1 LFKPKVLGANQ
12 VVDSN
17 WGYQVSDT
25 VQLAYLTR
33 AGVIESR
40 HHGLVCLTGADGKL
54 IQEHG
59 NSRKLIYPRSAVKP
73 LQALAMRRA
82 GLQLSGAQLAMSS
95 ASHQGTTEHTAIV
108 LSILADAGL
117 EESDLMCPVAWPGNP
132 AARAAA
138 ASETRAAFNC
148 SGKHAA
154 FLATCVKNG
163 WDTNTYL
170 QSGHPLQ
177 KLIVEVIEEFSGE
190 KIPLST
196 FDGCGAPL
204 HLMSL
209 QGLSRAIGK
218 FAETEIEIRDAMLA
232 NPWVVDDQ
240 GASDTLVMEKG
251 MLAKIGAEGVYV
263 IGLASGHGVAVKVA
277 DGSMRPAGLAAIKM
291 LLNNN
296 LLDKKIYD
304 ELFAK
309 LTVAS
314 LGGSENLG
322 QLEVAF

>member
-1 LFKPKVLGANQ
+1 M
-12 VVDSN
+12 VDSN
-17 WGYQVSDT
+17 WGYQVADT

-33 AGVIESR
+33 AGIVESR
-40 HHGLVCLTGADGKL
+40 HHGLVCLTGPDGKL

-82 GLQLSGAQLAMSS
+82 GLKLSGAELAMSS
-95 ASHQGTTEHTAIV
+95 ASHQGTPEHTQIV
-108 LSILADAGL
+108 LSILEGAGL
-117 EESDLMCPVAWPGNP
+117 KEADLQCPVAWPGNLKARS
-132 AARAAA
+132 AAP
-138 ASETRAAFNC
+138 SETRAAFNC

-154 FLATCVKNG
+154 FLAACVQNG
-163 WDTNTYL
+163 WDTKTYL
-170 QSGHPLQ
+170 QLDHPLQ

-190 KIPLST
+190 NIPHST

-209 QGLSRAIGK
+209 QGLARAVGK
-218 FAETEIEIRDAMLA
+218 FAQEETEIRDAMLS
-232 NPWVVDDQ
+232 NPWVVDDH
-240 GASDTLVMEKG
+240 GASDTMVMEKG
-251 MLAKIGAEGVYV
+251 MLAKIGAEGVFV
-263 IGLASGHGVAVKVA
+263 IGLSSGHGVAVKVA

-291 LLNNN
+291 LLNHG
-296 LLDKKIYD
+296 LLDKKVYD
-304 ELFAK
+304 ELFEK

-314 LGGSENLG
+314 YGGEQVVG

>member
-1 LFKPKVLGANQ
+1 
-12 VVDSN
+12 
-17 WGYQVSDT
+17 
-25 VQLAYLTR
+25 
-33 AGVIESR
+33 
-40 HHGLVCLTGADGKL
+40 
-54 IQEHG
+54 
-59 NSRKLIYPRSAVKP
+59 
-73 LQALAMRRA
+73 MRRA

-95 ASHQGTTEHTAIV
+95 ASHQGTPEHTAIV
-108 LSILADAGL
+108 LSILEDAGL
-117 EESDLMCPVAWPGNP
+117 SESDLMCPVAWPGN
-132 AARAAA
+132 ASARAAA
-138 ASETRAAFNC
+138 TSESRAAFNC

-163 WDTNTYL
+163 WDTKTYL
-170 QSGHPLQ
+170 QPEHPLQ

-209 QGLSRAIGK
+209 QGLARAIGK
-218 FAETEIEIRDAMLA
+218 FAESETEIRDAMLA
-232 NPWVVDDQ
+232 NPWVVDDR

-251 MLAKIGAEGVYV
+251 MLAKIGAEGVFV

-291 LLNNN
+291 LLNNG
-296 LLDKKIYD
+296 LLEQKIYD

>member
-1 LFKPKVLGANQ
+1 LFSPNSLGANQ
-12 VVDSN
+12 LVDSN

-25 VQLAYLTR
+25 IQLAYLTR
-33 AGVIESR
+33 AGIIESR
-40 HHGLVCLTGADGKL
+40 HHGLVCLTGPDGKL
-54 IQEHG
+54 IQELG
-59 NSRKLIYPRSAVKP
+59 NSKKLIYPRSAVKP
-73 LQALAMRRA
+73 LQALALRRA
-82 GLQLSGAQLAMSS
+82 GLILSGAQLAMSS

-108 LSILADAGL
+108 LSILEDAGL
-117 EESDLMCPVAWPGNP
+117 SESDLMCPVAWPGNP
-132 AARAAA
+132 TARAAS

-163 WDTNTYL
+163 WDTKTYL
-170 QSGHPLQ
+170 QPEHPLQ

-209 QGLSRAIGK
+209 QGLSRAVGK
-218 FAETEIEIRDAMLA
+218 FAETETQIRDAMLA
-232 NPWVVDDQ
+232 NPWVVDDH

-251 MLAKIGAEGVYV
+251 MLAKIGAEGVFV
-263 IGLASGHGVAVKVA
+263 IGLASGHGVAVKIA

-296 LLDKKIYD
+296 LLDKKVYD

-314 LGGSENLG
+314 LGGAEKLG

>member
-1 LFKPKVLGANQ
+1 MVET
-12 VVDSN
+12 N
-17 WGYQVSDT
+17 WGYQVADT

-33 AGVIESR
+33 AGIIESR
-40 HHGLVCLTGADGKL
+40 HHGLVCLTGPDGKL

-73 LQALAMRRA
+73 LQALALRRA
-82 GLQLSGAQLAMSS
+82 GLELTGAQLAMSS
-95 ASHQGTTEHTAIV
+95 ASHQGTAEHTAIV

-117 EESDLMCPVAWPGNP
+117 SESDLMCPVAWPGNP
-132 AARAAA
+132 KARAEAKT
-138 ASETRAAFNC
+138 ETRAAFNC

-154 FLATCVKNG
+154 FLAACVKNG
-163 WDTNTYL
+163 WDTKTYL
-170 QSGHPLQ
+170 QPEHPLQ

-209 QGLSRAIGK
+209 QGLARAIGK
-218 FAETEIEIRDAMLA
+218 FAETETQIRDAMLA
-232 NPWVVDDQ
+232 NPWVVDDH

-251 MLAKIGAEGVYV
+251 MLAKIGAEGVFV
-263 IGLASGHGVAVKVA
+263 IGLSSGHGVAVKVA
-277 DGSMRPAGLAAIKM
+277 DGSMRPAGLSAIKM
-291 LLNNN
+291 LLNND

-314 LGGSENLG
+314 LGGAEKLG

>member
-1 LFKPKVLGANQ
+1 M
-12 VVDSN
+12 VDSN
-17 WGYQVSDT
+17 WGYQVADT
-25 VQLAYLTR
+25 IQLAYLTR
-33 AGVIESR
+33 AGIIESR
-40 HHGLVCLTGADGKL
+40 HHGLVCLTGPDGKL

-82 GLQLSGAQLAMSS
+82 GLILSGAQLAMSS
-95 ASHQGTTEHTAIV
+95 ASHQGTPEHTAIV
-108 LSILADAGL
+108 LEILADAGL
-117 EESDLMCPVAWPGNP
+117 TESDLLCPVAWPGNQT
-132 AARAAA
+132 ARAAA
-138 ASETRAAFNC
+138 TNETRAAFNC
-148 SGKHAA
+148 SGKQAA

-163 WDTNTYL
+163 WDTKTYL
-170 QSGHPLQ
+170 QPEHPLQ

-232 NPWVVDDQ
+232 NPWVVDDR

-251 MLAKIGAEGVYV
+251 MLAKIGAEGVFV

-291 LLNNN
+291 LLNND
-296 LLDKKIYD
+296 LLDKKVYD

-314 LGGSENLG
+314 LGGTEKLG

>member
-1 LFKPKVLGANQ
+1 M
-12 VVDSN
+12 VDSN

-33 AGVIESR
+33 AGIIESR
-40 HHGLVCLTGADGKL
+40 HHGLVCLTGPDGKL

-73 LQALAMRRA
+73 LQALALRRA
-82 GLQLSGAQLAMSS
+82 GLELSGAQLAMSS
-95 ASHQGTTEHTAIV
+95 ASHQGTPEHTSIV
-108 LSILADAGL
+108 LSILSDAGL
-117 EESDLMCPVAWPGNP
+117 SESDLMCPVAWPGNP

-154 FLATCVKNG
+154 FLAACVKNG
-163 WDTNTYL
+163 WDNKTYL
-170 QSGHPLQ
+170 QPDHPLQ

-209 QGLSRAIGK
+209 QGLARAIGK
-218 FAETEIEIRDAMLA
+218 FAETETQIRDAMLA
-232 NPWVVDDQ
+232 NPWVVDDH

-251 MLAKIGAEGVYV
+251 MLAKIGAEGVFV

-296 LLDKKIYD
+296 LLDKKVYE

-314 LGGSENLG
+314 LGGAEELG

>member
-1 LFKPKVLGANQ
+1 M
-12 VVDSN
+12 VDSN
-17 WGYQVSDT
+17 WGYQVADT
-25 VQLAYLTR
+25 IQLAYLTR
-33 AGVIESR
+33 AGIIESR
-40 HHGLVCLTGADGKL
+40 HHGLVCLTGPDGKL

-82 GLQLSGAQLAMSS
+82 GLNLSGVQLAMSS
-95 ASHQGTTEHTAIV
+95 ASHQGTPEHNAIV
-108 LSILADAGL
+108 LSILQDAGL
-117 EESDLMCPVAWPGNP
+117 TESDLMCPVAWPGNP
-132 AARAAA
+132 AARAEAA
-138 ASETRAAFNC
+138 AETRAAFNC

-163 WDTNTYL
+163 WDTKTYL
-170 QSGHPLQ
+170 QPEHPLQ
-177 KLIVEVIEEFSGE
+177 KLIVEVIQEFSGE

-209 QGLSRAIGK
+209 QGLARAIGK
-218 FAETEIEIRDAMLA
+218 FAETETEIRDAMLA
-232 NPWVVDDQ
+232 NPWVVDDH

-251 MLAKIGAEGVYV
+251 MLAKIGAEGVFV

-291 LLNNN
+291 LLNND
-296 LLDKKIYD
+296 LLDKKVYD

-314 LGGSENLG
+314 LGGTEKLG

>member
-1 LFKPKVLGANQ
+1 

-17 WGYQVSDT
+17 WGYQVADT
-25 VQLAYLTR
+25 IQLAYLTR
-33 AGVIESR
+33 AGIIESR
-40 HHGLVCLTGADGKL
+40 HHGLVCLTGPDGKL

-73 LQALAMRRA
+73 LQALAMKRA
-82 GLQLSGAQLAMSS
+82 GLNLSGTQLAMSS
-95 ASHQGTTEHTAIV
+95 ASHQGTPEHTAIV
-108 LSILADAGL
+108 LSILQDAGL
-117 EESDLMCPVAWPGNP
+117 SESDLMCPVAWPGNP

-138 ASETRAAFNC
+138 SIETRAAFNC

-163 WDTNTYL
+163 WDTKTYL
-170 QSGHPLQ
+170 QPEHPLQ

-209 QGLSRAIGK
+209 QGLARAIGK

-232 NPWVVDDQ
+232 NPWVVDDY

-251 MLAKIGAEGVYV
+251 MLAKIGAEGVFV

-291 LLNNN
+291 LLNNG
-296 LLDKKIYD
+296 LLERHVYD

>member
-1 LFKPKVLGANQ
+1 

-17 WGYQVSDT
+17 WGYQVADT

-33 AGVIESR
+33 AGIIESR
-40 HHGLVCLTGADGKL
+40 HHGLVCLTGPDGKL

-82 GLQLSGAQLAMSS
+82 GLILSGAQLAMSS
-95 ASHQGTTEHTAIV
+95 ASHQGTPEHTAIV
-108 LSILADAGL
+108 LSILDDAGL
-117 EESDLMCPVAWPGNP
+117 SESDLMCPVAWPGNP

-138 ASETRAAFNC
+138 TSETRAAFNC

-163 WDTNTYL
+163 WDTKTYL
-170 QSGHPLQ
+170 QPEHPLQ

-209 QGLSRAIGK
+209 QGLARSIGK
-218 FAETEIEIRDAMLA
+218 FAETETEIRDAMLA
-232 NPWVVDDQ
+232 NPWVVDDR

-251 MLAKIGAEGVYV
+251 MLAKIGAEGVFV

-291 LLNNN
+291 LLNNG
-296 LLDKKIYD
+296 LLEHKIYD

>member
-1 LFKPKVLGANQ
+1 LFKPNSLGAIQ

-40 HHGLVCLTGADGKL
+40 HHGLVCLTGPDGKL

-82 GLQLSGAQLAMSS
+82 GLNLSGVQLAMSS
-95 ASHQGTTEHTAIV
+95 ASHQGTPEHTSIV
-108 LSILADAGL
+108 LSILQDAGL
-117 EESDLMCPVAWPGNP
+117 SESDLMCPVAWPGNP
-132 AARAAA
+132 AARAEAA
-138 ASETRAAFNC
+138 AETKAAFNC

-154 FLATCVKNG
+154 FLAACVKNG
-163 WDTNTYL
+163 WDTKTYL
-170 QSGHPLQ
+170 QPEHPLQ

-209 QGLSRAIGK
+209 QGLARAIGK
-218 FAETEIEIRDAMLA
+218 FAETENEIRDAMLA
-232 NPWVVDDQ
+232 NPWVVDDH

-251 MLAKIGAEGVYV
+251 MLAKIGAEGVFV

-296 LLDKKIYD
+296 LLDKKVYE

-314 LGGSENLG
+314 LGGAEKLG

>member
-1 LFKPKVLGANQ
+1 MVN
-12 VVDSN
+12 SN

-33 AGVIESR
+33 AGIIESR
-40 HHGLVCLTGADGKL
+40 HHGLVCLTGPDGKL

-73 LQALAMRRA
+73 LQALALRRS
-82 GLQLSGAQLAMSS
+82 GLILSGAQLAMSS
-95 ASHQGTTEHTAIV
+95 ASHQGTPEHTAIV
-108 LSILADAGL
+108 LSILSDAGL
-117 EESDLMCPVAWPGNP
+117 SESDLMCPVAWPGNP
-132 AARAAA
+132 QARAEAA
-138 ASETRAAFNC
+138 TETRAAFNC

-154 FLATCVKNG
+154 FLAACVKNG
-163 WDTNTYL
+163 WDTKTYL
-170 QSGHPLQ
+170 QPEHPLQ

-209 QGLSRAIGK
+209 QGLARSIGK
-218 FAETEIEIRDAMLA
+218 FAETETQIRDAMLA
-232 NPWVVDDQ
+232 NPCVVDDH

-251 MLAKIGAEGVYV
+251 MLAKIGAEGVFV

-291 LLNNN
+291 LLNHN

-309 LTVAS
+309 LTVSS
-314 LGGSENLG
+314 LGGAEKLG

>member
-1 LFKPKVLGANQ
+1 M
-12 VVDSN
+12 VDSN
-17 WGYQVSDT
+17 WGYQVADT

-33 AGVIESR
+33 AGIIESR
-40 HHGLVCLTGADGKL
+40 HHGLVCLTGPDGKL

-73 LQALAMRRA
+73 LQALALRRA
-82 GLQLSGAQLAMSS
+82 GLELTGAQLAMSS
-95 ASHQGTTEHTAIV
+95 ASHQGTSEHTAIV

-117 EESDLMCPVAWPGNP
+117 SESDLMCPVAWPGNP
-132 AARAAA
+132 KARAEAKT
-138 ASETRAAFNC
+138 ETRAAFNC

-154 FLATCVKNG
+154 FLAACVKNG
-163 WDTNTYL
+163 WDTKTYL
-170 QSGHPLQ
+170 QPEHPLQ

-209 QGLSRAIGK
+209 QGLARAIGK
-218 FAETEIEIRDAMLA
+218 FAETENEIRDAMLA
-232 NPWVVDDQ
+232 NPWVVDDH

-251 MLAKIGAEGVYV
+251 MLAKIGAEGVFV

-296 LLDKKIYD
+296 LLDKKIYE

-314 LGGSENLG
+314 LGGAEKLG

>member
-1 LFKPKVLGANQ
+1 LFSPNSLGANQ
-12 VVDSN
+12 LVDSN

-33 AGVIESR
+33 AGIIESR
-40 HHGLVCLTGADGKL
+40 HHGLVCLTGPDGKL

-82 GLQLSGAQLAMSS
+82 GLELSGAQLAMSS
-95 ASHQGTTEHTAIV
+95 ASHQGTPEHTAIV
-108 LSILADAGL
+108 LSILSDAGL
-117 EESDLMCPVAWPGNP
+117 SESDLLCPVAWPGNP
-132 AARAAA
+132 QARAEAA
-138 ASETRAAFNC
+138 AETRAAFNC

-163 WDTNTYL
+163 WETKNYL
-170 QSGHPLQ
+170 QPEHPLQ

-232 NPWVVDDQ
+232 NPWVVDDR

-251 MLAKIGAEGVYV
+251 MLAKIGAEGVFV

-291 LLNNN
+291 LLNND
-296 LLDKKIYD
+296 LLDKKVYD

-314 LGGSENLG
+314 LGGTEKLG

>member
-1 LFKPKVLGANQ
+1 M
-12 VVDSN
+12 VDSN
-17 WGYQVSDT
+17 WGYQVADT
-25 VQLAYLTR
+25 IQLAYLTR

-40 HHGLVCLTGADGKL
+40 HHGLVCLTGPDGKL

-82 GLQLSGAQLAMSS
+82 GLNLSGVQLAMSS
-95 ASHQGTTEHTAIV
+95 ASHQGTPEHTSIV
-108 LSILADAGL
+108 LSILSDAGL
-117 EESDLMCPVAWPGNP
+117 SESDLMCPVAWPGNLK
-132 AARAAA
+132 ARSAAA
-138 ASETRAAFNC
+138 AETKAAFNC

-154 FLATCVKNG
+154 FLAACVKNG
-163 WDTNTYL
+163 WDTKTYL
-170 QSGHPLQ
+170 QPEHPLQ

-209 QGLSRAIGK
+209 QGLARAIGK
-218 FAETEIEIRDAMLA
+218 FAETENEIRDAMLA
-232 NPWVVDDQ
+232 NPWVVDDH

-251 MLAKIGAEGVYV
+251 MLAKIGAEGVFV

-291 LLNNN
+291 LLNND
-296 LLDKKIYD
+296 LLDKKVYE

-314 LGGSENLG
+314 LGGAEKLG

>member
-1 LFKPKVLGANQ
+1 M
-12 VVDSN
+12 VDSN
-17 WGYQVSDT
+17 WGYQVADT

-33 AGVIESR
+33 AGIIESR
-40 HHGLVCLTGADGKL
+40 HHGLVCLTGPDGKL

-73 LQALAMRRA
+73 LQALALRRA
-82 GLQLSGAQLAMSS
+82 GLELTGAQLAMSS
-95 ASHQGTTEHTAIV
+95 ASHQGTPEHTAIV
-108 LSILADAGL
+108 LSILTDAGL
-117 EESDLMCPVAWPGNP
+117 SESDLMCPVAWPGNQK
-132 AARAAA
+132 ARAVATA
-138 ASETRAAFNC
+138 ETRAAFNC

-154 FLATCVKNG
+154 FLAACVKKG
-163 WDTNTYL
+163 WDTKTYL
-170 QSGHPLQ
+170 EPSHPMQ

-190 KIPLST
+190 KIPHST

-209 QGLSRAIGK
+209 QGLARAVGK
-218 FAETEIEIRDAMLA
+218 FAEAETEIREAMLS
-232 NPWVVDDQ
+232 NPWVVDDH

-251 MLAKIGAEGVYV
+251 MLAKIGAEGVFV
-263 IGLASGHGVAVKVA
+263 IGLTSGHGVAVKVA
-277 DGSMRPAGLAAIKM
+277 DGSMRPAGLSAIKM

-296 LLDKKIYD
+296 LLDKKVYD

-314 LGGSENLG
+314 LGGEQIVG

>member
-1 LFKPKVLGANQ
+1 M
-12 VVDSN
+12 VDSN
-17 WGYQVSDT
+17 WGYQVADT
-25 VQLAYLTR
+25 IQLAYLTR
-33 AGVIESR
+33 AGIIESR
-40 HHGLVCLTGADGKL
+40 HHGLVCLTGPDGKL

-73 LQALAMRRA
+73 LQALALRRS
-82 GLQLSGAQLAMSS
+82 GLMLSGAQLAMSS
-95 ASHQGTTEHTAIV
+95 ASHQGTPEHTAIV
-108 LSILADAGL
+108 LSILEDAGL
-117 EESDLMCPVAWPGNP
+117 TESDLMCPVAWPGNP
-132 AARAAA
+132 TARAAA
-138 ASETRAAFNC
+138 SSETRAAFNC
-148 SGKHAA
+148 SCKHAA

-163 WDTNTYL
+163 WDTKTYL
-170 QSGHPLQ
+170 QPEHPLQ

-218 FAETEIEIRDAMLA
+218 FTETETEIRDAMLA
-232 NPWVVDDQ
+232 NPWVVDDR

-251 MLAKIGAEGVYV
+251 MLAKIGAEGVFV

-291 LLNNN
+291 LFNNG
-296 LLDKKIYD
+296 LLEQKIYE

>member
-1 LFKPKVLGANQ
+1 

-17 WGYQVSDT
+17 WGYQVADT
-25 VQLAYLTR
+25 IQLAYLTR
-33 AGVIESR
+33 AGIIESR
-40 HHGLVCLTGADGKL
+40 HHGLVCLTGPDGKL

-82 GLQLSGAQLAMSS
+82 GLNLSGAQLAMSS
-95 ASHQGTTEHTAIV
+95 ASHQGTPEHTAIV
-108 LSILADAGL
+108 LSILEDSGL
-117 EESDLMCPVAWPGNP
+117 TESDLLCPVAWPGNP

-163 WDTNTYL
+163 WDTKTYL
-170 QSGHPLQ
+170 QPEHPLQ

-204 HLMSL
+204 HLMTL
-209 QGLSRAIGK
+209 QGLARSIGK
-218 FAETEIEIRDAMLA
+218 FAETETEIRDAMLQ
-232 NPWVVDDQ
+232 NPWVVDDR
-240 GASDTLVMEKG
+240 GASDTSVMEKG
-251 MLAKIGAEGVYV
+251 MLAKIGAEGVFV

-277 DGSMRPAGLAAIKM
+277 DGSMRPAGLAALKM
-291 LLNNN
+291 LANNG
-296 LLDKKIYD
+296 LLERHVYD